1 MNQIWCTRK
10 ISTIRYTLAMIAAS
24 HVLRDARQRSR
35 LTQAELGRRADVPQS
50 VISAYESARR
60 EPSVDMLAR
69 LVAAAGFDLRIGLTP
84 AAPKSRLQVV
94 LDRNRL
100 QLRRELQEL
109 GASNIRVFGSVARGE
124 DTGGSDVDLLVDIDD
139 SAGLFALGRM
149 RSAAEQILRAA
160 VDVVPENSLK
170 PDVRARVLA
179 EAVPL

>member
-10 ISTIRYTLAMIAAS
+10 ISTIRYTSTMIAAS
-24 HVLRDARQRSR
+24 QVLRDARQRSH
-35 LTQAELGRRADVPQS
+35 LTRAELGRRADVPQS

-84 AAPKSRLQVV
+84 AAPKSGLQVV

-124 DTGGSDVDLLVDIDD
+124 DTGGSDVDLLVDIGD
-139 SAGLFALGRM
+139 SVGLFTLGRM
-149 RSAAEQILRAA
+149 RTAAEGILGVS
-160 VDVVPENSLK
+160 VDIIPSDSLK
-170 PDVRARVLA
+170 PGVRDRVLA
-179 EAVPL
+179 EAVAL

>member
-1 MNQIWCTRK
+1 
-10 ISTIRYTLAMIAAS
+10 MIAAS
-24 HVLRDARQRSR
+24 QVLRDARQRSR

-69 LVAAAGFDLRIGLTP
+69 LVAAAGFDLRIELTP

-100 QLRRELQEL
+100 RLRRELQEL

-124 DTGGSDVDLLVDIDD
+124 DTGGSLPKTGAVAGPVAV
-139 SAGLFALGRM
+139 AGLAGLALGKM

-179 EAVPL
+179 EALPL